1 MCKIPDL
8 FRKRFYYFIKVQ
20 YLGYRLHGW
29 QKQPDVKTV
38 EGLITKTLGWV
49 MPEAKYKIL
58 GTSRTDAMVSAEES
72 AFELFLENEPLE
84 NLEEFLELFNK
95 NLPQDIRAL
104 SIEEVD
110 EKFNIIQNSK
120 TKEYAYLFS
129 IGDKFHPFCAPFMAN
144 FQEDLDIEKMKEAA
158 NLFQG
163 RHNFKNYCVRVSE
176 KSTFEREMLRAELVE
191 NTLYKANFFPEKS
204 YIFHIHAAGFLR
216 HQVRLMMGSLVL
228 VGRGELSLQDIADS
242 LKPDCPQHQMDYIA
256 PASGLILRNISF
268 D

>member
-1 MCKIPDL
+1 MS
-8 FRKRFYYFIKVQ
+8 RKRFYYFIKIQ

-38 EGLITKTLGWV
+38 EGLVTKTLGWV

-72 AFELFLENEPLE
+72 AFELFLDHEPLE
-84 NLEEFLELFNK
+84 DMGEFLEIFNK

-110 EKFNIIQNSK
+110 KNFNIIQHSK

-129 IGDKFHPFCAPFMAN
+129 IGKKFHPFCAPFMAN
-144 FQEDLDIEKMKEAA
+144 FQEDLDIEKMKQAA
-158 NLFQG
+158 KLFEG
-163 RHNFKNYCVRVSE
+163 THNFKNYCVRVSE
-176 KSTFEREMLRAELVE
+176 KSTFEREMIISEIVE
-191 NTLYKANFFPEKS
+191 NTVYTANFFPERS
-204 YIFHIHAAGFLR
+204 YIFHIHASGFLR
-216 HQVRLMMGSLVL
+216 HQVRLMMGALVL
-228 VGRGELSLQDIADS
+228 VGRGELSPEDIKESLQPDS
-242 LKPDCPQHQMDYIA
+242 SHLQMDYIA
-256 PASGLILRNISF
+256 PASGLILNKIEF

>member
-1 MCKIPDL
+1 MPKFEDL

-72 AFELFLENEPLE
+72 AFELFLDHEPLE
-84 NLEEFLELFNK
+84 DLDEFLNLFNK

-104 SIEEVD
+104 NIEEVD
-110 EKFNIIQNSK
+110 EKFNIIQHSK

-129 IGDKFHPFCAPFMAN
+129 VGDKFHPFCAPFMAN
-144 FQEDLDIEKMKEAA
+144 FQEDLNIEKMKKAA
-158 NLFQG
+158 QLFKG
-163 RHNFKNYCVRVSE
+163 THNFKNYCVRVSE
-176 KSTFEREMLRAELVE
+176 KSTFEREMLTSELVE
-191 NTLYKANFFPEKS
+191 NTIYKANFFPERS

-228 VGRGELSLQDIADS
+228 VGRGELSLQDIENS
-242 LKPDCPQHQMDYIA
+242 LKPGSPQHQMDYIA
-256 PASGLILRNISF
+256 PASGLILRKIEF